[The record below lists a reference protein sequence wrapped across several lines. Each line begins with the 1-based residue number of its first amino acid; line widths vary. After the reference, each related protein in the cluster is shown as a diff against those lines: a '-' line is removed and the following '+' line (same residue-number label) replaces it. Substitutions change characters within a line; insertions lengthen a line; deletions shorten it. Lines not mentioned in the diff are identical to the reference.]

1 MDAKERD
8 GMYCDMC
15 NEYYYVTDMRKVGE
29 KGGRRYNICNTCVD
43 FIDNDLED
51 TSE

>member
-1 MDAKERD
+1 MDATASN

-15 NEYYYVTDMRKVGE
+15 NEYYWVEDMRKVGE

-43 FIDNDLED
+43 FIDQDLEC
-51 TSE
+51 TA